1 MRVFVMHDLRQTF
14 QRSLIIVL
22 LPYLGNPVPN
32 PPTPDLG
39 FQVGDL
45 EFSGLPDGDPD
56 GLALSVLVGVPSLGL
71 ALAVLDGLSLG
82 LAEIVP
88 VPPDGLLLGLAD
100 GEADAVPVPPDGVA
114 LGLAET
120 V

>member
-1 MRVFVMHDLRQTF
+1 MVIEQISRRKTGVLRRCAYRGDIVFINHLHVD
-14 QRSLIIVL
+14 
-22 LPYLGNPVPN
+22 
-32 PPTPDLG
+32 
-39 FQVGDL
+39 
-45 EFSGLPDGDPD
+45 GLPDGDPD
-56 GLALSVLVGVPSLGL
+56 GLELLVLE
-71 ALAVLDGLSLG
+71 GLSLG